1 MEPAGAVGRRLHRTN
16 LELQVQEE
24 EIKTLQ
30 FSEVRREPEE
40 QEEAQ
45 LNPGLSEVF
54 LMKYS
59 RVCVLLTCLLPINC
73 CWEEPTGELIPVCV
87 FAGERDGG

>member
-45 LNPGLSEVF
+45 LNHSVKCF
-54 LMKYS
+54 
-59 RVCVLLTCLLPINC
+59 
-73 CWEEPTGELIPVCV
+73 
-87 FAGERDGG
+87 